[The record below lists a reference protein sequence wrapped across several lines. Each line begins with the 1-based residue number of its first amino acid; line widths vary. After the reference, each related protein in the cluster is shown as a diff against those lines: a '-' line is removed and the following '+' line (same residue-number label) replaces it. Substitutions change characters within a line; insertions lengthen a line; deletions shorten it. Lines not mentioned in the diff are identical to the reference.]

1 MNIEEAKK
9 IVDKLSVDSDELWK
23 IPMIPAHKVKAL
35 LDTLDQSKPEIPQFV
50 ADWIE
55 DQKQSFDDSSAIDMY
70 ENLTLDN
77 HGGYYHDVWLWAI
90 DHHNDFVFAWTYGY
104 TIEKEKLYT
113 VEIPDPNNDYW
124 VFTKLEKRKSGK
136 VKISHSDDLNWKQKT
151 HNQLTESEIR
161 KDFDWAWQWAEEVT
175 E

>member
-35 LDTLDQSKPEIPQFV
+35 LDTLDQQKPEIPQFV

-55 DQKQSFDDSSAIDMY
+55 KHKEERWWLGAALADRENEKFREWLVICDMDTRIT
-70 ENLTLDN
+70 NQD
-77 HGGYYHDVWLWAI
+77 
-90 DHHNDFVFAWTYGY
+90 VFARAWLDGY
-104 TIEKEKLYT
+104 EVEREKLYT
-113 VEIPDPNNDYW
+113 VEIPNPNAPIEYHS
-124 VFTKLEKRKSGK
+124 KLAKNHKGEIVIEVQDWMNR
-136 VKISHSDDLNWKQKT
+136 T
-151 HNQLTESEIR
+151 EYYQLTEQEIR
-161 KDFDWAWQWAEEVT
+161 KDFDWAWQWAKEVA